1 MFEIQ
6 ILVCRPEEV
15 KRITGIVKSDC
26 PALQSCLSEDKNGM
40 THAIMEVVAGG
51 IVQTASDIHRY
62 VRCTLLNSTKP
73 FDDVVK
79 SAQDS
84 LRWLCHKRFVEW
96 NNETKIY
103 STTPLGRASF
113 GSSLNPEES
122 LVGYFF
128 LLYFLYFSLNV
139 STNHYFS
146 LQVVLDDLSRARE
159 GFVLA
164 SDLHLVYLVTPI
176 NVEVEPDWELYYER
190 FMQLSTL
197 EQVHMCSVASTNLLP
212 NIWVD
217 LLYCYR
223 VMLVFVG
230 KMARIFRSAQIVI
243 VSLVKFLS
251 LLLPE
256 MLNAYTLY
264 HCTTEVIKRFYSCGT
279 SIFIQMFITFD
290 LDHKI
295 LRKVH
300 IAKPKFNYITY

>member
-1 MFEIQ
+1 MDTRFVLIHTFEMQ
-6 ILVCRPEEV
+6 ILVCRPEDV

-103 STTPLGRASF
+103 SATPLGRASF

-128 LLYFLYFSLNV
+128 
-139 STNHYFS
+139 
-146 LQVVLDDLSRARE
+146 
-159 GFVLA
+159 
-164 SDLHLVYLVTPI
+164 
-176 NVEVEPDWELYYER
+176 
-190 FMQLSTL
+190 
-197 EQVHMCSVASTNLLP
+197 C
-212 NIWVD
+212 
-217 LLYCYR
+217 C
-223 VMLVFVG
+223 
-230 KMARIFRSAQIVI
+230 IF
-243 VSLVKFLS
+243 F
-251 LLLPE
+251 
-256 MLNAYTLY
+256 
-264 HCTTEVIKRFYSCGT
+264 
-279 SIFIQMFITFD
+279 IF
-290 LDHKI
+290 H
-295 LRKVH
+295 
-300 IAKPKFNYITY
+300 